1 MDEVYML
8 VTHIRNVIHCTAEHY
23 MTVRLLKC
31 FTQFGFYKG
40 EVDNLSVGLELDYF
54 KTDVVCCASRVN
66 ELIVYS

>member
-1 MDEVYML
+1 
-8 VTHIRNVIHCTAEHY
+8 

-66 ELIVYS
+66 ELIVYSWTWC